1 MKVVIIGGVAGGA
14 TAAARLRRLDES
26 AEIVVLERGGYVSYA
41 NCGLPYYLGGVI
53 KERSK
58 LLLQTPESFRRRFN
72 VDVRVKNE
80 ALEILRDKKQVRV
93 RRLQDGSE
101 YFESYDKLV
110 YCPGAKALRPPFMQE
125 DARIFTLRTV
135 EDTFAI
141 DDCIKTDDVKSAVV
155 VGGGFIGLEAAENLT
170 ERGIK
175 VTLVQLEDQVM
186 LPFDYDMACILH
198 SKLREK
204 GIDLR
209 LSGKVTSLRGE
220 GGGIVAEIE
229 GKGCVR
235 ADIALAA
242 VGVAPETDLAR
253 KAGLSL
259 GIRGAVL
266 VDAHMR
272 TSDPDIYASG
282 DAVQVKNCVT
292 GKDTLVP
299 LAGPANRQGRI
310 AADNIAG
317 IASVYKGAQGSSVMK
332 LFELTAASTG
342 LSERAAREAGYAAD
356 SALLF
361 SPDHATYYPG
371 AKNMTLK
378 VVFDRADGRILG
390 AQAVGFGGTEKRID
404 VLATAIRA
412 GFTAEELTELDL
424 CYAPPYSSA
433 KDPVN
438 MAGYVIGNILRG
450 TVRQHTWKDVEK
462 LADDENALFLD
473 VQTRG
478 EYDAAHL
485 AGAINIPVDELRGRM
500 GELDK
505 GKTIYVN
512 CYSGLRSYIAC
523 RMLSA
528 NGFKCSNLA
537 GGIRFYK
544 VVAEGGAYDEV
555 SRHLCGMANV

>member
-14 TAAARLRRLDES
+14 TAAARLRRLNEE

-41 NCGLPYYLGGVI
+41 NCGLPYYIGGVI
-53 KERSK
+53 RERAK
-58 LLLQTPESFRRRFN
+58 LLLQTPESFKRRFN

-80 ALEILRDKKQVRV
+80 AVEILRDQKQVRV
-93 RRLQDGSE
+93 RRTEDGSE
-101 YFESYDKLV
+101 YSESYDKLI
-110 YCPGAKALRPPFMQE
+110 YSPGARALRPPFIQE
-125 DARIFTLRTV
+125 DVRIFTLRTV

-141 DDCIKTDDVKSAVV
+141 DDHIKASGAKSAVV
-155 VGGGFIGLEAAENLT
+155 VGGGFIGLEAAENLV

-204 GIDLR
+204 GIDLC
-209 LSGKVTSLRGE
+209 LSGKVASLRGE
-220 GGGIVAEIE
+220 ESGVVAEIE
-229 GKGCVR
+229 NKGSVR
-235 ADIALAA
+235 ADIALVA
-242 VGVAPETDLAR
+242 VGVAPETELAE
-253 KAGLSL
+253 KAGLAL
-259 GIRGAVL
+259 GVRGAVL

-272 TSDPDIYASG
+272 TSDPDIYAVG
-282 DAVQVKNCVT
+282 DAVQVKNYVT
-292 GKDTLVP
+292 GKDSLVP
-299 LAGPANRQGRI
+299 LAGPANKQGRI

-317 IASVYKGAQGSSVMK
+317 VASVYKGAQGSSVMK

-378 VVFDRADGRILG
+378 VVFDRTDGRILG

-412 GFTAEELTELDL
+412 GFTAEDLTELDL

-462 LADDENALFLD
+462 LAKDDNALFLD

-478 EYDAAHL
+478 EYEAAHL
-485 AGAINIPVDELRGRM
+485 AGAVNIPVDELRARM

-505 GKTIYVN
+505 SKTVYVN

-528 NGFKCSNLA
+528 NGYRCSNLA

-544 VVAEGGAYDEV
+544 VVAEGGVYDEV
-555 SRHLCGMANV
+555 SRHLCGMKNQ

>member
-14 TAAARLRRLDES
+14 TAAARLRRLDEK

-41 NCGLPYYLGGVI
+41 NCGLPYYIGGVI

-58 LLLQTPESFRRRFN
+58 LLLQTPESFKRRFN

-80 ALEILRDKKQVRV
+80 AIEILPEQKQVLV
-93 RRLQDGSE
+93 RRLEDGSE
-101 YFESYDKLV
+101 YAERYDKLI
-110 YCPGAKALRPPFMQE
+110 YSPGAKAIRPVFAE
-125 DARIFTLRTV
+125 KCESIFTLRTV
-135 EDTFAI
+135 EDTFRL
-141 DDCIKTDDVKSAVV
+141 DDFIKDRSPASAVV
-155 VGGGFIGLEAAENLT
+155 VGGGFIGLETAENLA
-170 ERGIK
+170 ERGIR

-186 LPFDYDMACILH
+186 PPFDYDMACILH
-198 SKLREK
+198 AKLREK

-209 LSGKVTSLRGE
+209 LSSKVASLRQE
-220 GGGIVAEIE
+220 GGGVVAEIE
-229 GKGCVR
+229 GKGAVR
-235 ADIALAA
+235 ADIALLA
-242 VGVAPETDLAR
+242 VGVVPETELAE
-253 KAGLSL
+253 KAGLAL
-259 GIRGAVL
+259 GMKGAVL

-272 TSDPDIYASG
+272 TSDPDIYAVG
-282 DAVQVKNCVT
+282 DAVQVKNFVT
-292 GKDTLVP
+292 GRDALVP
-299 LAGPANRQGRI
+299 LAGPANKQGRI

-317 IASVYKGAQGSSVMK
+317 IASVYKGAEGSSVMK
-332 LFELTAASTG
+332 LFELTAAATG
-342 LSERAAREAGYAAD
+342 LSERAAVAAGIAAD
-356 SALLF
+356 SVLLF

-378 VVFDRADGRILG
+378 VVFDRADGKIVG

-412 GFTAEELTELDL
+412 GMTADDLADLDL

-450 TVRQHTWKDVEK
+450 TVRQHTWKDVERI
-462 LADDENALFLD
+462 AADENAILLD

-478 EYDAAHL
+478 EYAAAHL
-485 AGAINIPVDELRGRM
+485 NGAVNIPVDELRGRM

-505 GKTIYVN
+505 SKTVYVN

-523 RMLSA
+523 RMLAA
-528 NGFKCSNLA
+528 NGFVCSNLA

-555 SRHLCGMANV
+555 SRHLCGVKVE